1 MEGENIIFGN
11 PKFGQRQE
19 DDDDKVYTFTDNYFY
34 KGVSASSAVL
44 LIGTFIANHE
54 DVKVESIARVTE
66 WDCSLQLYFYSGLP
80 PAAAD
85 GCRLPTTGPVARM
98 FETVYLDLLVY
109 LR

>member
-1 MEGENIIFGN
+1 MFIL
-11 PKFGQRQE
+11 
-19 DDDDKVYTFTDNYFY
+19 Y
-34 KGVSASSAVL
+34 L
-44 LIGTFIANHE
+44 GTFIANHE

-66 WDCSLQLYFYSGLP
+66 WDCSLRLYFYSGLP
-80 PAAAD
+80 PAATD